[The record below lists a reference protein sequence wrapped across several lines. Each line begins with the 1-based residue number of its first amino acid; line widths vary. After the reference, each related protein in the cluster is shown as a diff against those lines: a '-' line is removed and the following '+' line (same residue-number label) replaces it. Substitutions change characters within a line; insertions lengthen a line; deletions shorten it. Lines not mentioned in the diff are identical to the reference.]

1 MMMRGISKMM
11 RMISMMMRRISS
23 NDDDGDEE

>member
-1 MMMRGISKMM
+1 MMRGISMMM

-23 NDDDGDEE
+23 NDDDGDEEE